1 MFMCKDPSCHQH
13 QGSKAFRVLRCQLP
27 RENDF
32 YKRDTDHTDF
42 VENQDSENEGASTS
56 NCQNSDSQETKSDQT
71 MCKEQ
76 SEIDGDTGICG
87 TNQTT
92 DITTDKDRLSTEK
105 LGVAEETA
113 ESSNAV
119 LDASSCSE
127 KKVTTNL
134 LAIEE
139 VYTRRNLSSTAAATV
154 IQSEVPSLCVVCGC
168 LGSKKC
174 GRCRQPHYC
183 SREHQ
188 THDWK
193 NGHKLFCSDMA
204 SGKCTSTDTVRYNS
218 GFGILLPEFEIIT
231 ETEPGISEQMI
242 GERSEEER
250 MEDYLKFVRSGKCGY
265 EDGGKKSG
273 GGKVEK
279 TLEKAKS
286 DTRSDKYFNAF
297 KKRVALEP
305 EQVKEG
311 L

>member
-1 MFMCKDPSCHQH
+1 MASGNIQRKSRLRVKHNFALCDPEQLTSPFFPSKVGGKPAWLDIRNLPAPDILACRVCGKPLVLPLQLNASIPERSCAFHRSLFVFMCKDPSCHQH

-42 VENQDSENEGASTS
+42 VENQGSGNEGASTS
-56 NCQNSDSQETKSDQT
+56 NCQNSDSQGTKSGQT

-76 SEIDGDTGICG
+76 SEIDGDTDICC

-139 VYTRRNLSSTAAATV
+139 VHTRRNLS
-154 IQSEVPSLCVVCGC
+154 
-168 LGSKKC
+168 
-174 GRCRQPHYC
+174 
-183 SREHQ
+183 
-188 THDWK
+188 
-193 NGHKLFCSDMA
+193 
-204 SGKCTSTDTVRYNS
+204 
-218 GFGILLPEFEIIT
+218 
-231 ETEPGISEQMI
+231 
-242 GERSEEER
+242 
-250 MEDYLKFVRSGKCGY
+250 
-265 EDGGKKSG
+265 
-273 GGKVEK
+273 
-279 TLEKAKS
+279 
-286 DTRSDKYFNAF
+286 
-297 KKRVALEP
+297 
-305 EQVKEG
+305 
-311 L
+311 